1 MDVNKAFEKITGY
14 SRNEVIGRSPKI
26 LKSGKHDTD
35 FYRGMW
41 QSLMEHGHWR
51 GEIWNRRKNG
61 ALYPEWLNISTTY
74 SNNRSPEYYVAVFS
88 DITSIKRSERELN
101 HMAHHDPLTDL
112 PNRLLFNS
120 QLETAII
127 HAKISNT
134 VFAVLFIDLDRF
146 KNINDSLE
154 HKAGDDLLQQI
165 AERIRETIRL
175 DDTVARIS
183 GDQFVVILENIKN
196 VENTAMTVDKIMNL
210 FRKLFLLEQ
219 HEVHITESIG
229 ISIYPDNG
237 DSVADLLRNAN
248 TAMYRS
254 KKDGRNTYQFFTH
267 EMTSNSLERIII
279 EKCAGNG
286 T

>member
-1 MDVNKAFEKITGY
+1 
-14 SRNEVIGRSPKI
+14 
-26 LKSGKHDTD
+26 
-35 FYRGMW
+35 
-41 QSLMEHGHWR
+41 
-51 GEIWNRRKNG
+51 
-61 ALYPEWLNISTTY
+61 
-74 SNNRSPEYYVAVFS
+74 
-88 DITSIKRSERELN
+88 
-101 HMAHHDPLTDL
+101 MAHHDPLTDL